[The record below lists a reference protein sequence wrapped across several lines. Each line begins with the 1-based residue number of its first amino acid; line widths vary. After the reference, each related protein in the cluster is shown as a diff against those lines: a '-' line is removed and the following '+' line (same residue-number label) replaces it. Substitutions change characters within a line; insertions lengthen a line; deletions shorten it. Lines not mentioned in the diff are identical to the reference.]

1 VSQFFGKEEKMGQRG
16 LKWAAAFAACLCLGG
31 VSYGAEDADV
41 KALLERVKA
50 MESKNAELE
59 SKLNSVQSSRSE
71 IDRAMARADA
81 SLGTVV
87 TNPDP
92 FGRPLRIGGYLDVA
106 YQFNINRPADYNT
119 SHRIYDNQDNDF
131 SVHAVE
137 LNFDRLPTKAGE
149 SGFRFDLLFG
159 QDAAFGGAAV
169 EAQQAY
175 LSYIAPLGNG
185 LTIDVGRFVTS
196 DGAETV
202 EAADNLNH
210 SRSILFNYAIPTRLT
225 GARLSY
231 PIIKDKWTMGMV
243 VANGWDNAQDNNN
256 SKYVNLSTAV
266 TFKKFSFT
274 LTASTS
280 NETAANV
287 KYDADAAD
295 GSLLVVP
302 YRDKGDY
309 QRSLID
315 AVVRFSPIKKLEFAI
330 NADFGTESANVW
342 YGVAGYAKYQ
352 FNKKWYVGARG
363 EYFVD
368 RGGHDR
374 ILDDEGLVVPDANN
388 NLIPNNAAAG
398 PRLGRSQST
407 WEGTLTLDYALAE
420 PLHMRLEGRFD
431 QSNNSEFADYRH
443 VNSSDH
449 QTTVSVSW
457 LYKF

>member
-1 VSQFFGKEEKMGQRG
+1 MGQRG
-16 LKWAAAFAACLCLGG
+16 LKMAAAFAACLCLGG
-31 VSYGAEDADV
+31 VSYGAEDSDV

-59 SKLNSVQSSRSE
+59 SKLNAVQSSRSE

-119 SHRIYDNQDNDF
+119 QHRIYDNQDNDF

-159 QDAAFGGAAV
+159 QDAGFGGSQV
-169 EAQQAY
+169 DAQQAY

-196 DGAETV
+196 DGAEVV

-231 PIIKDKWTMGMV
+231 PIIKDKWTVGGV

-256 SKYVNLSTAV
+256 SKYVNISTAV
-266 TFKKFSFT
+266 TFKKVSFT

-280 NETAANV
+280 NETVAKEVFN
-287 KYDADAAD
+287 ADAND
-295 GSLLVVP
+295 GNGGVVLQS

-315 AVVRFSPIKKLEFAI
+315 AVVKFTPIKKLELAL
-330 NADFGTESANVW
+330 NGDFGTESSNVW

-368 RGGHDR
+368 QGGHDR
-374 ILDDEGLVVPDANN
+374 VTDEEGAVVVDGAN
-388 NLIPNNAAAG
+388 NLIPNNSPAG

-420 PLHMRLEGRFD
+420 PLHMRLEGRHD
-431 QSNNSEFADYRH
+431 HSNNSEFSDYRH